1 MLELELKNGEWLI
14 ISLQEEI
21 IDNYKITRTTNV
33 FVIIES
39 INDYISGLDDCLYDY
54 ITNMEKTVI
63 LREILKMNSN

>member
-21 IDNYKITRTTNV
+21 INNYKITRTTNV

>member
-54 ITNMEKTVI
+54 ITNIEKTVI